1 MINPD
6 SARVTEVFLLLNC
19 GILNCGIQGVRKNEK
34 MQGEGVS
41 KFENE
46 ESMKFELAE
55 DSS

>member
-6 SARVTEVFLLLNC
+6 SARLTEVFLLLNR
-19 GILNCGIQGVRKNEK
+19 GIQGVRKNEK

-41 KFENE
+41 KFDNE
-46 ESMKFELAE
+46 ESMKLAELAE